1 MNQDIRLKCI
11 VANMVRIFKE
21 RNVPNKSIVNFLIQ
35 SGVELSDMNAVKGID
50 GDVYEDFAKKW
61 KELD

>member
-1 MNQDIRLKCI
+1 MKCI

-35 SGVELSDMNAVKGID
+35 SGVELGDMSAVKGID
-50 GDVYEDFAKKW
+50 GDVYEDFAEKW